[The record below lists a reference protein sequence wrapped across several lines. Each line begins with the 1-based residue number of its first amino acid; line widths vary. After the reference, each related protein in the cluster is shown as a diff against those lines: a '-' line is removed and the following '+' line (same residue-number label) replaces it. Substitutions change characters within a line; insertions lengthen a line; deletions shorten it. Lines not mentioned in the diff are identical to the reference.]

1 MSGPWL
7 LLPRRMIRGQIHL
20 LSTCVKKK
28 EEGWALSRHGKNPVE
43 MDGEVQANPPRKGE
57 KKKSGCRNDSPPAH
71 EIPKEPDR
79 KRTQQRAGAFL
90 EVVAQFTTRHK
101 SSLFP
106 SLVTPT
112 PPLTLSPK
120 LLALFT
126 RVCSLADYNRVNSSS
141 SYYSSVGSCSF

>member
-1 MSGPWL
+1 MAAAAVTDDPWSNSFIEDM
-7 LLPRRMIRGQIHL
+7 RE
-20 LSTCVKKK
+20 
-28 EEGWALSRHGKNPVE
+28 EEGGGMGIEQTREGSSR
-43 MDGEVQANPPRKGE
+43 DGWRDPSKPIQEGE
-57 KKKSGCRNDSPPAH
+57 KNKSGCRNDSPPAH

-126 RVCSLADYNRVNSSS
+126 TVCSLADYNRVNSSS

>member
-1 MSGPWL
+1 M
-7 LLPRRMIRGQIHL
+7 
-20 LSTCVKKK
+20 K
-28 EEGWALSRHGKNPVE
+28 EEGWALSRHGKDLVE
-43 MDGEVQANPPRKGE
+43 MDGEIQANPPRKG
-57 KKKSGCRNDSPPAH
+57 KKKRSLVAEMTAH
-71 EIPKEPDR
+71 QHTRFRKEPDR

-106 SLVTPT
+106 SLFTPT

-126 RVCSLADYNRVNSSS
+126 TVCSLADYNRVNSSS
-141 SYYSSVGSCSF
+141 SSSSVGSCSF